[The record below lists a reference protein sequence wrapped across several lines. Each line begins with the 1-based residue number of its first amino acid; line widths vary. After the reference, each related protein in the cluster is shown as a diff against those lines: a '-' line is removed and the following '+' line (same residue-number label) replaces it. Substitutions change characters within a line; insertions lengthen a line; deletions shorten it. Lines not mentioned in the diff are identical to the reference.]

1 VGLVID
7 ELGDA
12 ATQLFGNLVSAMVR
26 NQLAQVGLE
35 IERLDARR
43 AIIEVLLD
51 LGPHIRRQFIVE
63 EVIEAVQNLSTIA

>member
-63 EVIEAVQNLSTIA
+63 EMIEAVQNLSTIA